1 MTSKQ
6 LTIFQMVAMKSARQD
21 RSLITSQV
29 VEHSAKYFTLLK
41 YEIQTPWLCNSYQP
55 ENYGQLLI
63 IPFIISKT
71 QEIVEVTY
79 CS

>member
-1 MTSKQ
+1 M
-6 LTIFQMVAMKSARQD
+6 
-21 RSLITSQV
+21 
-29 VEHSAKYFTLLK
+29 EHSAKYFTLLK